1 MKVVVVGGVAGGASA
16 AARLRRLDEKAE
28 IIILERGK
36 YISFANCGL
45 PYYIGEVIKKQ
56 DNLVVQ
62 SPEDMKKRFNIDV
75 RVLSEVK
82 NIDIEKK
89 QVDIYDIKNKKSYRE
104 SYDKLIL
111 SPGAVPIKPPIKGFD
126 SSNVFT
132 LKDIP
137 DTLTIK
143 NFVDEHNP
151 KSAVVVG
158 AGFIGMELVENLHR
172 RGIAITIVELAEQV
186 LAPLDQEMASLIHQH
201 LKEKKVEFY
210 LNDEVKEVEHQE
222 EFSLVKL
229 GSGREIKTDM
239 VLIGIGVRPEITL
252 AKGAGL
258 EIGERGGIKVN
269 RFLKT
274 SNPDIYAVGDA
285 IEVVDY
291 INGNPTLIPLAGPA
305 NKQGRIVANNIC
317 GIAEKYGGTQGTSI
331 LKVFDMAVAGT
342 GNNEKLLKRCN
353 VPYEK
358 SFTHSSSHAGYYP
371 EALPLSVKL
380 LFSPDSGKILGAQI
394 VGYDGVDKRIDV
406 IATAMRA
413 GMTVYDLE
421 KLELAY
427 APPYSSAKDP
437 VNMAGYVAS
446 NILKGDSVIIHWHD
460 INKLDREKTVLI
472 DVRTPEEFSLGS
484 IEGAKNIPVDELRN
498 RISEIPQDREII
510 IVCQVGLRGYIACR
524 ILKQKGYKKVK
535 NLSGGYKTYFPA
547 VQKQDNPDIYQ
558 YEKIDKSD
566 LIKASEPSPVSEDV
580 DIKIKIKLD
589 ACGLQCPGPIIK
601 VFKGINEMEVG
612 EVLEISATDPA
623 FGIDLESWCKRTSNQ
638 LLRIIKEGTITRAWI
653 KKGSMQIMNDLEN
666 KEINSTGNDKTL
678 VVFSDNLDKAIAS
691 FIITNGAAAMGRKVT
706 MFFTFWGLNILR
718 KPTGEKVKK
727 DLLGRMFG
735 MMMPKGSQK
744 LKLSQ
749 MSMGGLGGKMIRYI
763 MKKNNVTSLEELIE
777 QAKNQGIKI
786 IACSMSMDLMGIK
799 KEELIDGIEIGG
811 VATYLAAAETAD
823 TNLFI

>member
-1 MKVVVVGGVAGGASA
+1 MKVIIVGGVAGGASA
-16 AARLRRLDEKAE
+16 AARLRRLDENAE
-28 IIILERGK
+28 IIILERGE

-62 SPEDMKKRFNIDV
+62 SPEDMKKRFNLDV
-75 RVLSEVK
+75 RVLNEVK
-82 NIDIEKK
+82 NIDTEKK
-89 QVDIYDIKNKKSYRE
+89 QVDIYDIKNNKNYQE

-111 SPGAVPIKPPIKGFD
+111 SPGAVPIKPPVKGFD
-126 SSNVFT
+126 SPNVFT

-137 DTLTIK
+137 DTLAIK

-172 RGIAITIVELAEQV
+172 REIAITIVELAEQV

-239 VLIGIGVRPEITL
+239 VLIGIGVRPEVTL
-252 AKGAGL
+252 AKISGL
-258 EIGERGGIKVN
+258 EIGERGGIKVD

-317 GIAEKYGGTQGTSI
+317 GIAEEYEGTQGTSI
-331 LKVFDMAVAGT
+331 LKVFDITVAAT

-406 IATAMRA
+406 IATAIRA

-460 INKLDREKTVLI
+460 IKKLDRERSILI
-472 DVRTPEEFSLGS
+472 DVRTPEEYSLGT

-498 RISEIPQDREII
+498 RLSEFPQDREII
-510 IVCQVGLRGYIACR
+510 VFCQVGLRAYIASK
-524 ILKQKGYKKVK
+524 ILRQKRYKKVK

-566 LIKASEPSPVSEDV
+566 LIKASEPSLVSKDV
-580 DIKIKIKLD
+580 DIKVKIKLD
-589 ACGLQCPGPIIK
+589 ACGLQCPGPIME
-601 VFKGINEMEVG
+601 VFKGINKMETG

-623 FGIDLESWCKRTSNQ
+623 FGIDLESWCKRTGNQ

-653 KKGSMQIMNDLEN
+653 KKGSEQIMDNLEN

-678 VVFSDNLDKAIAS
+678 VVFSGNLDKAIAS
-691 FIITNGAAAMGRKVT
+691 FIIANGAAAMGRKVT

-718 KPTGEKVKK
+718 KPTGGKVKK
-727 DLLGRMFG
+727 DFLGRMFG
-735 MMMPKGSQK
+735 MMMPKGPQK

-763 MKKNNVTSLEELIE
+763 MKKNNIASLEELIE
-777 QAKNQGIKI
+777 QGKNQGIRI
-786 IACSMSMDLMGIK
+786 IACSMSLDLMGIK

>member
-16 AARLRRLDEKAE
+16 AARLRRLDENTE
-28 IIILERGK
+28 IIILERGE
-36 YISFANCGL
+36 YISYANCGL
-45 PYYIGEVIKKQ
+45 PYYIGEVIKKR

-62 SPEDMKKRFNIDV
+62 SPEDMKKRFNLDV
-75 RVLSEVK
+75 RVLNEVK
-82 NIDIEKK
+82 NIDSEKK
-89 QVDIYDIKNKKSYRE
+89 QVEIYDIKNKKTYRE

-111 SPGAVPIKPPIKGFD
+111 SPGAFPIKPPIKGFD
-126 SSNVFT
+126 AINVFT
-132 LKDIP
+132 LRDIP
-137 DTLTIK
+137 DTLAIK
-143 NFVDEHNP
+143 NFVDEYNP

-158 AGFIGMELVENLHR
+158 AGFIGMELVENLYK
-172 RGIAITIVELAEQV
+172 RGIAITIVELAQQV
-186 LAPLDQEMASLIHQH
+186 LAPLDSEMASLIHQH

-210 LNDEVKEVEHQE
+210 LNDEVKEVEYQE

-239 VLIGIGVRPEITL
+239 VLIGIGVRPEVNL

-258 EIGERGGIKVN
+258 EIGKRGGIKVD
-269 RFLKT
+269 RTLKT
-274 SNPDIYAVGDA
+274 SHPDIYAVGDA
-285 IEVVDY
+285 IEVIDY
-291 INGNPTLIPLAGPA
+291 INGSPTLIPLAGPA
-305 NKQGRIVANNIC
+305 NKQGRIAANNIY
-317 GIAEKYGGTQGTSI
+317 GIPEEYEGTQGTSI
-331 LKVFDMAVAGT
+331 LKVFDMTVAAT
-342 GNNEKLLKRCN
+342 GNNEKLLKRLN
-353 VPYEK
+353 IPYEK

-380 LFSPDSGKILGAQI
+380 IFSPDSGKILGAQI

-406 IATAMRA
+406 IATAIRA

-460 INKLDREKTVLI
+460 IEKLDQEKTVLI
-472 DVRTPEEFSLGS
+472 DVRTSEEFSLGTM
-484 IEGAKNIPVDELRN
+484 EGAKNIPVDELRN
-498 RISEIPQDREII
+498 RLSEIPQDREII
-510 IVCQVGLRGYIACR
+510 IFCQTGLRSYIACR
-524 ILKQKGYKKVK
+524 ILRQKGYKKVK

-558 YEKIDKSD
+558 YEKIEKSD
-566 LIKASEPSPVSEDV
+566 LIKASEPFPISEEI
-580 DIKIKIKLD
+580 DIKAKIKLD

-601 VFKGINEMEVG
+601 VFKGINEMETG

-623 FGIDLESWCKRTSNQ
+623 FGIDLESWCKRTGNQ
-638 LLRIIKEGTITRAWI
+638 LLRMIREGTTTRAWI
-653 KKGSMQIMNDLEN
+653 KKGSEQIMDNLDN
-666 KEINSTGNDKTL
+666 KEIKSSGNDKTL
-678 VVFSDNLDKAIAS
+678 VVFSGNLDKAIAS
-691 FIITNGAAAMGRKVT
+691 FIIANGAAAMGRKVT

-718 KPTGEKVKK
+718 KPTGGKAKK

-735 MMMPKGSQK
+735 MMMPKGSPK

-749 MSMGGLGGKMIRYI
+749 MNMGGLGGKMIRYI
-763 MKKNNVTSLEELIE
+763 MKKNNITSLEELIE
-777 QAKNQGIKI
+777 QGKNQGIKI

-799 KEELIDGIEIGG
+799 KEELTDGIEIGG

>member
-1 MKVVVVGGVAGGASA
+1 MKVVIVGGVAGGASA
-16 AARLRRLDEKAE
+16 AARLRRLDENAE

-62 SPEDMKKRFNIDV
+62 SPEDMKKRFNLDV
-75 RVLSEVK
+75 RVLNEVK
-82 NIDIEKK
+82 NIDTEKK
-89 QVDIYDIKNKKSYRE
+89 QVEIYDIKNNKNYKE

-111 SPGAVPIKPPIKGFD
+111 SPGAIPIKPPVKGFD
-126 SSNVFT
+126 SPNVFT

-137 DTLTIK
+137 DTLAIK

-210 LNDEVKEVEHQE
+210 LNDEVKEVEHRK

-239 VLIGIGVRPEITL
+239 VLIGIGVRPEVTL
-252 AKGAGL
+252 AKKSSL
-258 EIGERGGIKVN
+258 EIGERGGIKVD

-305 NKQGRIVANNIC
+305 NKQGRIAANNIC
-317 GIAEKYGGTQGTSI
+317 GIAEEYVGTQGTSI
-331 LKVFDMAVAGT
+331 LKVFDTTVAAT

-394 VGYDGVDKRIDV
+394 VGYDGVDKRIDI
-406 IATAMRA
+406 IATAIRA

-427 APPYSSAKDP
+427 APSYSSAKDP

-460 INKLDREKTVLI
+460 IKKLDREKSILI
-472 DVRTPEEFSLGS
+472 DVRTPEEYSLGS

-498 RISEIPQDREII
+498 RLSEFPQDREII
-510 IVCQVGLRGYIACR
+510 VLCQVGLRAYIASK
-524 ILKQKGYKKVK
+524 ILRQKRYKNVK

-566 LIKASEPSPVSEDV
+566 LIKASKPSPVSEDV
-580 DIKIKIKLD
+580 DIKVKIKLD
-589 ACGLQCPGPIIK
+589 ACGLQCPGPIME
-601 VFKGINEMEVG
+601 VFKGINKMEKG

-623 FGIDLESWCKRTSNQ
+623 FGIDLESWCKRTGNQ

-653 KKGSMQIMNDLEN
+653 KKGSEQIMDNLEN
-666 KEINSTGNDKTL
+666 KEINSAGNDKTL
-678 VVFSDNLDKAIAS
+678 VVFSGNLDKAIAS
-691 FIITNGAAAMGRKVT
+691 FIIADGAAAMGRKVT
-706 MFFTFWGLNILR
+706 MFFTFWGLNVLR
-718 KPTGEKVKK
+718 KPTGGKVKK
-727 DLLGRMFG
+727 DFLGRMFG
-735 MMMPKGSQK
+735 MMMPKGPQK

-763 MKKNNVTSLEELIE
+763 MKKNNSASLEELIE
-777 QAKNQGIKI
+777 QGKNQGIRI
-786 IACSMSMDLMGIK
+786 IACSMSLDLMGIK

-811 VATYLAAAETAD
+811 VAAYLAAAETAD

>member
-28 IIILERGK
+28 IIILERGE
-36 YISFANCGL
+36 YISYANCGL
-45 PYYIGEVIKKQ
+45 PYYIGEVIKKR

-62 SPEDMKKRFNIDV
+62 SPEDMKKRFNLDV
-75 RVLSEVK
+75 RVLNEVK
-82 NIDIEKK
+82 NINIEKK
-89 QVDIYDIKNKKSYRE
+89 QIDIYDIKNHKNYQE
-104 SYDKLIL
+104 NYDKLIL
-111 SPGAVPIKPPIKGFD
+111 SPGAFSIKPPIKGFD
-126 SSNVFT
+126 APNVFS
-132 LKDIP
+132 LRDIP
-137 DTLTIK
+137 DTLGIK

-172 RGIAITIVELAEQV
+172 RGITITIVELAEQV
-186 LAPLDQEMASLIHQH
+186 LAPLDGEMASLIHQH

-210 LNDEVKEVEHQE
+210 LNNEVKEVEYRE

-239 VLIGIGVRPEITL
+239 VLIGIGVRPEVTL
-252 AKGAGL
+252 AKAAGL
-258 EIGERGGIKVN
+258 EIGERGGIKVDHA
-269 RFLKT
+269 LKT
-274 SNPDIYAVGDA
+274 SNPNIYAVGDA
-285 IEVVDY
+285 IEVIDY
-291 INGNPTLIPLAGPA
+291 VNGNPTLIPLAGPA
-305 NKQGRIVANNIC
+305 NKQGRIAANNIC
-317 GIAEKYGGTQGTSI
+317 GVPEKYEGTQGTSI
-331 LKVFDMAVAGT
+331 LKVFDMTVAAT
-342 GNNEKLLKRCN
+342 GNNEKLLKRLN
-353 VPYEK
+353 IPYEK

-371 EALPLSVKL
+371 DALPLSLKL
-380 LFSPDSGKILGAQI
+380 IFSPDSGKILGAQI

-406 IATAMRA
+406 IATAIRA

-446 NILKGDSVIIHWHD
+446 NILKGDSDIIHWHD
-460 INKLDREKTVLI
+460 INKLDQKKTILI
-472 DVRTPEEFSLGS
+472 DVRTTEEYSLGS
-484 IEGAKNIPVDELRN
+484 IERAKNIPVDELRN
-498 RISEIPQDREII
+498 RLSEIPQDREII
-510 IVCQVGLRGYIACR
+510 IFCQVGLRAYIASR
-524 ILKQKGYKKVK
+524 ILRQKGYKKVK

-558 YEKIDKSD
+558 YEKIEKSD
-566 LIKASEPSPVSEDV
+566 LIKASKPSPVSEDI
-580 DIKIKIKLD
+580 DIKVEIKLD

-601 VFKGINEMEVG
+601 VFKGIKEMETG

-623 FGIDLESWCKRTSNQ
+623 FGIDLESWCKRTGNQ
-638 LLRIIKEGTITRAWI
+638 LLRIIREGTTTRAWI
-653 KKGSMQIMNDLEN
+653 KKGSGQIMDNLEN
-666 KEINSTGNDKTL
+666 KEIKNSGNDKTL
-678 VVFSDNLDKAIAS
+678 VVFSGNLDKAIAS
-691 FIITNGAAAMGRKVT
+691 FIIANGAAAMGRKVT

-718 KPTGEKVKK
+718 KPTGGKVKK
-727 DLLGRMFG
+727 DLLGHMFG

-749 MSMGGLGGKMIRYI
+749 MSMGGLGGKMIKYI
-763 MKKNNVTSLEELIE
+763 MKKNNIASLEELIE
-777 QAKNQGIKI
+777 QGKEQGIKI

-823 TNLFI
+823 TNLFV

>member
-16 AARLRRLDEKAE
+16 AARLRRLDENAE
-28 IIILERGK
+28 IIILERGG

-45 PYYIGEVIKKQ
+45 PYYIGEVIKKR

-62 SPEDMKKRFNIDV
+62 SPEDMKKRFNLDV
-75 RVLSEVK
+75 RVLNEVK
-82 NIDIEKK
+82 NIDTEKK
-89 QVDIYDIKNKKSYRE
+89 QVEIYDIKNKKNYRE
-104 SYDKLIL
+104 NYDKLIL
-111 SPGAVPIKPPIKGFD
+111 SPGAIPIKPPVKGFD
-126 SSNVFT
+126 SPNVFT
-132 LKDIP
+132 LRDIP
-137 DTLTIK
+137 DTLAIK
-143 NFVDEHNP
+143 NFVDDRNP

-186 LAPLDQEMASLIHQH
+186 LAPLDSEMASLVHQH

-210 LNDEVKEVEHQE
+210 LNDEVKEVERRE
-222 EFSLVKL
+222 KFSLVKL

-239 VLIGIGVRPEITL
+239 VLIGIGVRPEVTL
-252 AKGAGL
+252 AKMSGL
-258 EIGERGGIKVN
+258 EIGKRGGIKVD

-305 NKQGRIVANNIC
+305 NKQGRIAANNIC
-317 GIAEKYGGTQGTSI
+317 GIAEEYEGTQGSSI
-331 LKVFDMAVAGT
+331 LKVFDMTVAAT

-371 EALPLSVKL
+371 EALPLSIKL

-394 VGYDGVDKRIDV
+394 IGYDGVDKRIDV
-406 IATAMRA
+406 IATAIRA

-446 NILKGDSVIIHWHD
+446 NILKGDSIIIHWHD
-460 INKLDREKTVLI
+460 INKLDREKTFLI

-510 IVCQVGLRGYIACR
+510 IFCQVGLRGYIACR
-524 ILKQKGYKKVK
+524 ILRQKGYKKVK
-535 NLSGGYKTYFPA
+535 NLSGGYKTYFP
-547 VQKQDNPDIYQ
+547 VVRKQDNPDIYK
-558 YEKIDKSD
+558 YEKIEKSD
-566 LIKASEPSPVSEDV
+566 LIKASQSSSVSENTE
-580 DIKIKIKLD
+580 IETKIKLD

-601 VFKGINEMEVG
+601 ISKGINEIETG
-612 EVLEISATDPA
+612 EVLEINATDPA
-623 FGIDLESWCKRTSNQ
+623 FAIDLESWCKRTDNQ
-638 LLRIIKEGTITRAWI
+638 LVKLTREGTTTKAWV
-653 KKGSMQIMNDLEN
+653 KKGSGQILDNLEN
-666 KEINSTGNDKTL
+666 KELKSVGNDKTL
-678 VVFSDNLDKAIAS
+678 VVFSGDLDKAIAS
-691 FIITNGAAAMGRKVT
+691 FIIANGAAAMGRKVT

-718 KPTGEKVKK
+718 KTSVGKVKK
-727 DLLGRMFG
+727 DFLGHMFG

-777 QAKNQGIKI
+777 QSKDQGVKI

-799 KEELIDGIEIGG
+799 KEELIEGIEIGG
-811 VATYLAAAETAD
+811 VATYLAAAETSD

>member
-16 AARLRRLDEKAE
+16 AARLRRLDENAE
-28 IIILERGK
+28 IIILERGG

-45 PYYIGEVIKKQ
+45 PYYIGEVIKKK

-75 RVLSEVK
+75 RILNEVK
-82 NIDIEKK
+82 NIDTEKK
-89 QVDIYDIKNKKSYRE
+89 QVEIYDIKNKKNYRE
-104 SYDKLIL
+104 NYDKLIL
-111 SPGAVPIKPPIKGFD
+111 SPGAIPIKPPIKGFD
-126 SSNVFT
+126 SPNVFT
-132 LKDIP
+132 LRDIP
-137 DTLTIK
+137 DTLAIK
-143 NFVDEHNP
+143 NFVDDHNP

-186 LAPLDQEMASLIHQH
+186 LAPLDSEMAALIQQH

-210 LNDEVKEVEHQE
+210 LNDEVKEVEHRE
-222 EFSLVKL
+222 VFSLVKL

-239 VLIGIGVRPEITL
+239 VLIGIGVRPEVTL

-258 EIGERGGIKVN
+258 EIGERGGIKVD

-274 SNPDIYAVGDA
+274 SNTDIYAVGDA

-317 GIAEKYGGTQGTSI
+317 GIAEEYEGTQGTSI
-331 LKVFDMAVAGT
+331 LKVFDMTVAAT
-342 GNNEKLLKRCN
+342 GNNEKLLKRLKI
-353 VPYEK
+353 PYGK

-380 LFSPDSGKILGAQI
+380 IFSPDNGKILGAQI

-406 IATAMRA
+406 IATAIRA

-446 NILKGDSVIIHWHD
+446 NILKGDSAIIHWHD

-472 DVRTPEEFSLGS
+472 DVRTPEEFSLGT
-484 IEGAKNIPVDELRN
+484 INGAKNIPVDELRN
-498 RISEIPQDREII
+498 RLSEIPQDLSLIHISEPTRLGMISYA
-510 IVCQVGLRGYIACR
+510 VFC
-524 ILKQKGYKKVK
+524 LKKKKKVK

-558 YEKIDKSD
+558 YEKIEKSD
-566 LIKASEPSPVSEDV
+566 LIKASELSSISEET
-580 DIKIKIKLD
+580 DIKVKIKLD
-589 ACGLQCPGPIIK
+589 ACGLQSP
-601 VFKGINEMEVG
+601 
-612 EVLEISATDPA
+612 
-623 FGIDLESWCKRTSNQ
+623 R
-638 LLRIIKEGTITRAWI
+638 
-653 KKGSMQIMNDLEN
+653 
-666 KEINSTGNDKTL
+666 
-678 VVFSDNLDKAIAS
+678 
-691 FIITNGAAAMGRKVT
+691 
-706 MFFTFWGLNILR
+706 
-718 KPTGEKVKK
+718 
-727 DLLGRMFG
+727 
-735 MMMPKGSQK
+735 
-744 LKLSQ
+744 
-749 MSMGGLGGKMIRYI
+749 
-763 MKKNNVTSLEELIE
+763 
-777 QAKNQGIKI
+777 
-786 IACSMSMDLMGIK
+786 
-799 KEELIDGIEIGG
+799 
-811 VATYLAAAETAD
+811 
-823 TNLFI
+823 

>member
-1 MKVVVVGGVAGGASA
+1 MKIVVVGGVAGGASA
-16 AARLRRLDEKAE
+16 AARLRRLDENAE
-28 IIILERGK
+28 IIILERGE

-45 PYYIGEVIKKQ
+45 PYYIGEVIKKR

-62 SPEDMKKRFNIDV
+62 SPESMKERFNLDV
-75 RVLSEVK
+75 RILNEVK
-82 NIDIEKK
+82 NIDTEKK
-89 QVDIYDIKNKKSYRE
+89 QVDIYDIKNNKNYQE

-111 SPGAVPIKPPIKGFD
+111 SPGAVPIKPPVKGFD
-126 SSNVFT
+126 SPNVFT

-137 DTLTIK
+137 DTLAIK
-143 NFVDEHNP
+143 NFVDERNP

-239 VLIGIGVRPEITL
+239 VLIGIGVRPEVTL
-252 AKGAGL
+252 VKISGL
-258 EIGERGGIKVN
+258 EIGERGGIKVD

-317 GIAEKYGGTQGTSI
+317 GIAEEYEGTQGTSI
-331 LKVFDMAVAGT
+331 LKVFDITVAAT
-342 GNNEKLLKRCN
+342 GNNEKLLKRFN

-380 LFSPDSGKILGAQI
+380 LFSPDNGKILGAQI

-406 IATAMRA
+406 IATAIRA

-460 INKLDREKTVLI
+460 IKKLDQEKSILI
-472 DVRTPEEFSLGS
+472 DVRTPEEYSLGT

-498 RISEIPQDREII
+498 RLSEFPQDREII
-510 IVCQVGLRGYIACR
+510 VFCQVGLRAYIASK
-524 ILKQKGYKKVK
+524 ILRQKRYKNVK

-566 LIKASEPSPVSEDV
+566 LIKASEPSLVSKDV
-580 DIKIKIKLD
+580 DVKVKIKLD
-589 ACGLQCPGPIIK
+589 ACGLQCPGPIME
-601 VFKGINEMEVG
+601 VFKGINKMETG

-623 FGIDLESWCKRTSNQ
+623 FGIDLESWCKRTGNQ

-653 KKGSMQIMNDLEN
+653 KKGSEQIMDNLEN

-678 VVFSDNLDKAIAS
+678 VVFSGNLDKAIAS
-691 FIITNGAAAMGRKVT
+691 FIIANGAAAMGRKVT

-718 KPTGEKVKK
+718 KPTGGKVKK
-727 DLLGRMFG
+727 DFLGRMFG
-735 MMMPKGSQK
+735 MMMPKGPQK

-763 MKKNNVTSLEELIE
+763 MKKNNIASLEELIE
-777 QAKNQGIKI
+777 QGKNQGIRI
-786 IACSMSMDLMGIK
+786 IACSMSLDLMGIK

-811 VATYLAAAETAD
+811 VAAYLAAAETAD

>member
-1 MKVVVVGGVAGGASA
+1 
-16 AARLRRLDEKAE
+16 
-28 IIILERGK
+28 
-36 YISFANCGL
+36 
-45 PYYIGEVIKKQ
+45 
-56 DNLVVQ
+56 
-62 SPEDMKKRFNIDV
+62 
-75 RVLSEVK
+75 
-82 NIDIEKK
+82 
-89 QVDIYDIKNKKSYRE
+89 
-104 SYDKLIL
+104 
-111 SPGAVPIKPPIKGFD
+111 
-126 SSNVFT
+126 
-132 LKDIP
+132 
-137 DTLTIK
+137 
-143 NFVDEHNP
+143 
-151 KSAVVVG
+151 
-158 AGFIGMELVENLHR
+158 
-172 RGIAITIVELAEQV
+172 
-186 LAPLDQEMASLIHQH
+186 
-201 LKEKKVEFY
+201 
-210 LNDEVKEVEHQE
+210 
-222 EFSLVKL
+222 
-229 GSGREIKTDM
+229 M
-239 VLIGIGVRPEITL
+239 VLIGIGVRPEVSL

-258 EIGERGGIKVN
+258 EIGERGGIKVD
-269 RFLKT
+269 RSLKT
-274 SNPDIYAVGDA
+274 SHPDIYAVGDA

-305 NKQGRIVANNIC
+305 NKQGRIAANNIC
-317 GIAEKYGGTQGTSI
+317 GITEEYEGTQGTSI
-331 LKVFDMAVAGT
+331 LKVFDMAVAAT

-406 IATAMRA
+406 IATAIRA

-472 DVRTPEEFSLGS
+472 DVRTSEEYSLDS

-524 ILKQKGYKKVK
+524 ILRQKGYKEVK

-566 LIKASEPSPVSEDV
+566 LIKASEPSPASEDV
-580 DIKIKIKLD
+580 DIKVKIKLD

-601 VFKGINEMEVG
+601 VFKGINEMETG

-623 FGIDLESWCKRTSNQ
+623 FGIDLESWCKRTGNQ

-653 KKGSMQIMNDLEN
+653 KKGSEQIMDNLDN
-666 KEINSTGNDKTL
+666 REIKSSGNDKTL
-678 VVFSDNLDKAIAS
+678 VVFSGNLDKAIAS
-691 FIITNGAAAMGRKVT
+691 FIIADGAAAMGRKVT

-718 KPTGEKVKK
+718 KPTSWKVKK
-727 DLLGRMFG
+727 DFLGRMFG
-735 MMMPKGSQK
+735 MMMPKGPQK

-777 QAKNQGIKI
+777 QGKNQGVKI